1 MRVPAF
7 AAGALPVVILEQG
20 SGIDQRG
27 ERAQLLGGAV
37 HQGCGLGFLR
47 QVALQGGGIH
57 AKGARRL
64 DRAVG
69 IFFRAMIM
77 NRHIPARHRQVQ
89 GDSPSQ
95 PLGRAGDEN
104 VFHVTKPTVFF
115 TSSMMGAAMA
125 RARAAPLF
133 MVRSISAGSASKRRI
148 SLAMGSSLATV
159 RSARAALKPENCWPA
174 NWAITA
180 SRS

>member
-77 NRHIPARHRQVQ
+77 NRYIPARHRQVQ
-89 GDSPSQ
+89 GDGPPQ

-104 VFHVTKPTVFF
+104 VSHVTNPTVFF

-125 RARAAPLF
+125 RARREPSF
-133 MVRSISAGSASKRRI
+133 RMRSISAASASSRRI
-148 SLAMGSSLATV
+148 SAVMGPSLATV
-159 RSARAALKPENCWPA
+159 RSASAVLKVENCWPA
-174 NWAITA
+174 NWAITV